1 MIEAPEA
8 AVLERQLCDT
18 VKGKRI
24 SLVLAAHTPHK
35 FTFYHGDPASYES
48 ILKGRVID
56 GARACGGM
64 VHIEAGPARL
74 VFSDG
79 ANLTYYPPGA
89 RLPAK
94 HQLLVGFD
102 DESCLVVS
110 VRMYGAVWCYL
121 EGHREERL
129 ADYETISCQKPQVLS
144 PAFSEDYF
152 MGLISADGMSG
163 KSAKAALA
171 TEQSIPGLGNGV
183 LQDILYNARINPK
196 TKIKDLSEGQLR
208 GLYGAIVST
217 LREMVSKGG
226 RSTESDLFG
235 KAGGYVPWLSK
246 DTLESPC
253 PRCGSPIVKENYM
266 GGSIY
271 YCTGCQKPIR

>member
-1 MIEAPEA
+1 
-8 AVLERQLCDT
+8 
-18 VKGKRI
+18 
-24 SLVLAAHTPHK
+24 
-35 FTFYHGDPASYES
+35 
-48 ILKGRVID
+48 
-56 GARACGGM
+56 
-64 VHIEAGPARL
+64 
-74 VFSDG
+74 
-79 ANLTYYPPGA
+79 
-89 RLPAK
+89 
-94 HQLLVGFD
+94 
-102 DESCLVVS
+102 
-110 VRMYGAVWCYL
+110 
-121 EGHREERL
+121 
-129 ADYETISCQKPQVLS
+129 
-144 PAFSEDYF
+144 